1 MLQALKKLSTFQT
14 HVPLSVACIFYN
26 FPKHVSQ
33 EQLTLMQ
40 VKGQLSTV
48 ETLDNTRNS
57 FARLDYHDEC
67 EAAINEQIKYIL
79 YFSSRKAL
87 EQLPTALPVHV

>member
-1 MLQALKKLSTFQT
+1 MA
-14 HVPLSVACIFYN
+14 
-26 FPKHVSQ
+26 
-33 EQLTLMQ
+33 MQ

-67 EAAINEQIKYIL
+67 EAAINEQIKYV
-79 YFSSRKAL
+79 
-87 EQLPTALPVHV
+87 PTQTCKSAVYSLMPQF